1 MAAAL
6 PDEAGSARAVVGAQG
21 SKAVPSVRA
30 ARPRACREGGRLRE
44 AGGGVD
50 IASQPAIAQLQAPLA
65 QQHAAQRSR
74 PCPLWPQ
81 CHQSISSATASLS
94 HHSGPATPV
103 SFSHRGSAA
112 ICGPHTARC
121 KPYTL
126 CPQWVSHH
134 FPFSPSMYLS
144 SAARTPLLRWAG
156 ILQSPGLWLRRQS
169 GWSPYGA
176 VIFDASGVLLPSP
189 QHTAAGAYAH
199 VSFALGSC
207 THTQNALHVSIGHL
221 HAVMWWW
228 CCPTFP
234 VAPSEALELTA
245 VLGSAG
251 QGPST
256 AGGNTDLQDS
266 YRTHFSPQ
274 GHHTNSKDEA
284 HHTSSHE
291 CWSYPS
297 EFRAVK
303 ELQAYFPV
311 LMMPRALSWLSYFS
325 LYRLGGPEL
334 YSSRHCPAS
343 SAVWRGK

>member
-6 PDEAGSARAVVGAQG
+6 PDEARSARAVVGAQG

-44 AGGGVD
+44 AGGGGVD
-50 IASQPAIAQLQAPLA
+50 IASQPAIA

-126 CPQWVSHH
+126 CPQWVSHR

-199 VSFALGSC
+199 VSFALGSR

-221 HAVMWWW
+221 HAVMRWW

-245 VLGSAG
+245 VLASAG

-256 AGGNTDLQDS
+256 ARGNTDLQDS
-266 YRTHFSPQ
+266 YRTRCFHPKGTTPIVKMRPITPALMSAGLTRQ
-274 GHHTNSKDEA
+274 I
-284 HHTSSHE
+284 
-291 CWSYPS
+291 S
-297 EFRAVK
+297 E
-303 ELQAYFPV
+303 L
-311 LMMPRALSWLSYFS
+311 
-325 LYRLGGPEL
+325 
-334 YSSRHCPAS
+334 
-343 SAVWRGK
+343 

>member
-1 MAAAL
+1 MPPGLVLAERE
-6 PDEAGSARAVVGAQG
+6 DGSER
-21 SKAVPSVRA
+21 R
-30 ARPRACREGGRLRE
+30 
-44 AGGGVD
+44 GGVD

-94 HHSGPATPV
+94 RHSGPATPV

-126 CPQWVSHH
+126 CPQWVSHR

-144 SAARTPLLRWAG
+144 SAARAPLLRWAG
-156 ILQSPGLWLRRQS
+156 ILQSPGLWLRRRS

-199 VSFALGSC
+199 VSFALGSR

-221 HAVMWWW
+221 HAVMRWW

-266 YRTHFSPQ
+266 YRTRCFHPKGTTPIVKMRPITPALMSAGLTRQ
-274 GHHTNSKDEA
+274 NS
-284 HHTSSHE
+284 
-291 CWSYPS
+291 
-297 EFRAVK
+297 
-303 ELQAYFPV
+303 EL
-311 LMMPRALSWLSYFS
+311 
-325 LYRLGGPEL
+325 
-334 YSSRHCPAS
+334 
-343 SAVWRGK
+343 

>member
-6 PDEAGSARAVVGAQG
+6 PDEARSARAVVGAQG

-50 IASQPAIAQLQAPLA
+50 IASQPAIA

-126 CPQWVSHH
+126 CPQWVSHR

-189 QHTAAGAYAH
+189 QHTAAGVYAH
-199 VSFALGSC
+199 VSFALGSR

-245 VLGSAG
+245 VLASAG

-256 AGGNTDLQDS
+256 ARGNTDLQDS
-266 YRTHFSPQ
+266 YRTRCFHPKGTTPIVKMRPITPALMSAGLTRQ
-274 GHHTNSKDEA
+274 I
-284 HHTSSHE
+284 
-291 CWSYPS
+291 S
-297 EFRAVK
+297 E
-303 ELQAYFPV
+303 L
-311 LMMPRALSWLSYFS
+311 
-325 LYRLGGPEL
+325 
-334 YSSRHCPAS
+334 
-343 SAVWRGK
+343 

>member
-6 PDEAGSARAVVGAQG
+6 PDEARSARAVVGAQG
-21 SKAVPSVRA
+21 LKAVPSVRA

-44 AGGGVD
+44 AGGGGVD
-50 IASQPAIAQLQAPLA
+50 IASQPAIA

-94 HHSGPATPV
+94 RHSGPATPV

-126 CPQWVSHH
+126 CPQWVSHR

-199 VSFALGSC
+199 VSFALGSR

-221 HAVMWWW
+221 HAVMRWW

-245 VLGSAG
+245 VLASAG

-256 AGGNTDLQDS
+256 ARGNTDLQDS
-266 YRTHFSPQ
+266 YRTRCFHPKGTTPIVKMRPITPALMSAGLTRQ
-274 GHHTNSKDEA
+274 I
-284 HHTSSHE
+284 
-291 CWSYPS
+291 S
-297 EFRAVK
+297 E
-303 ELQAYFPV
+303 L
-311 LMMPRALSWLSYFS
+311 
-325 LYRLGGPEL
+325 
-334 YSSRHCPAS
+334 
-343 SAVWRGK
+343 

>member
-1 MAAAL
+1 MPPGLVLAERE
-6 PDEAGSARAVVGAQG
+6 DGSER
-21 SKAVPSVRA
+21 R
-30 ARPRACREGGRLRE
+30 
-44 AGGGVD
+44 GGGAD
-50 IASQPAIAQLQAPLA
+50 IASQPAIAQ
-65 QQHAAQRSR
+65 QHTAQRSR

-94 HHSGPATPV
+94 RHSGPATPV

-126 CPQWVSHH
+126 CPQWVSHR

-144 SAARTPLLRWAG
+144 STARAPLLRWAG
-156 ILQSPGLWLRRQS
+156 ILQSPGLWLRRRS

-189 QHTAAGAYAH
+189 QHTAAGVYAH
-199 VSFALGSC
+199 VSFALGSR
-207 THTQNALHVSIGHL
+207 THTQNALHVSIRHL
-221 HAVMWWW
+221 HAVMRWW

-245 VLGSAG
+245 VLASAG

-266 YRTHFSPQ
+266 YRTRCFHPKGTTPIVKMRPITPALMSAGLTRQ
-274 GHHTNSKDEA
+274 NS
-284 HHTSSHE
+284 
-291 CWSYPS
+291 
-297 EFRAVK
+297 
-303 ELQAYFPV
+303 EL
-311 LMMPRALSWLSYFS
+311 
-325 LYRLGGPEL
+325 
-334 YSSRHCPAS
+334 
-343 SAVWRGK
+343 

>member
-1 MAAAL
+1 MQR
-6 PDEAGSARAVVGAQG
+6 GRTAQRG
-21 SKAVPSVRA
+21 
-30 ARPRACREGGRLRE
+30 
-44 AGGGVD
+44 GGGVD

-126 CPQWVSHH
+126 CPQWVSHR

-199 VSFALGSC
+199 ISFALGSC

-221 HAVMWWW
+221 HAVMRWW

-266 YRTHFSPQ
+266 YRTRCFHPKGTTPIVKMRPITPALMSAGLTRQ
-274 GHHTNSKDEA
+274 I
-284 HHTSSHE
+284 
-291 CWSYPS
+291 S
-297 EFRAVK
+297 E
-303 ELQAYFPV
+303 L
-311 LMMPRALSWLSYFS
+311 
-325 LYRLGGPEL
+325 
-334 YSSRHCPAS
+334 
-343 SAVWRGK
+343 